1 MNYFTSDTHFSD
13 ERIRRFSLR
22 PHKNIKKMNK
32 KIVKNWNKCVK
43 NDDFVYHL
51 GDFGNY
57 DIIKK
62 LKGKVIL
69 IEGNYEVNDR
79 NKQNKTFE
87 TFKKELTKKGFYD
100 VINENGIEKF
110 FPNISSEPIFLTH
123 KPMNCKKEKF
133 NLFGHIHGHCRIKD
147 FGINVGVDC
156 FNYNLVKEENI
167 VFLKN
172 AIENKIFDDNV
183 FCSKKNLNN

>member
-1 MNYFTSDTHFSD
+1 MNYFTADTHFSD
-13 ERIRRFSLR
+13 DRIRRFSFR
-22 PHKNIKKMNK
+22 PHKNVKKMNK

-57 DIIKK
+57 DIIKS

-79 NKQNKTFE
+79 TKQNKTFE
-87 TFKKELTKKGFYD
+87 TFKKELIEKGFYD
-100 VINENGIEKF
+100 VVNESGIEIL
-110 FPNISSEPIFLTH
+110 FPNISSESIFLTH
-123 KPMNCKKEKF
+123 KPIDCKKKKF
-133 NLFGHIHGHCRIKD
+133 NLFGHIHGHSRIKD

-156 FNYNLVKEENI
+156 FNYNLVTEENI

-172 AIENKIFDDNV
+172 AIDNKVFDENV
-183 FCSKKNLNN
+183 FCSKNDLKK